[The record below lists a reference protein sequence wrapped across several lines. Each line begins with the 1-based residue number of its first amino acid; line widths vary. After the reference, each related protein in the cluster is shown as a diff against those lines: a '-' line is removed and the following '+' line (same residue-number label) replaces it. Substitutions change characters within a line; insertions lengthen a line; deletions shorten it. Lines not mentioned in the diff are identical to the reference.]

1 VALDPAGAAG
11 VSGMT
16 AVLIIGAIFALLTL
30 RQPLLVILLA
40 IAAIVHMKW
49 GQGKLDF
56 IIEDMWVGLD
66 KEVILSIPLFI
77 LCGNVMTRGSIA
89 QRLIRI
95 LAAITKPLPGGLAV
109 ACILSCAAF
118 AAISGSSIVTMLA
131 VGTVMYPAMKQAGYD
146 LKFTLGAIMSG
157 GTLGIIIPPS
167 IPMIIYALVTETS
180 VTDLFAAGFGPGIL
194 LTLVLATYS
203 VWLNRKMP
211 TERFDIK
218 EFWEAFKHGIWAA
231 LLPVILLGGIYSG
244 YFTATEAAAVALC
257 YAIFVEIAIHRE
269 LKLYDFYGVVLE
281 TSKLGGSLF
290 PVLAVALSLNII
302 LTEHRA
308 PQMLVEFMQG
318 YISSPLTFMLLVNI
332 LLLIVGCLM
341 TTGEAILILAPL
353 LAPVAAAYGYD
364 KVLFGLIMILNLEI
378 GYLTPPV
385 GLNLIVAMSAFKQ
398 PFGLLARAALP
409 FIGLMLLSLIIVI
422 WQPWI
427 AMYFVTG
434 KF

>member
-1 VALDPAGAAG
+1 
-11 VSGMT
+11 MT
-16 AVLIIGAIFALLTL
+16 ALLLVGIVLALLIL
-30 RQPLLVILLA
+30 RQPLLVILMSV
-40 IAAIVHMKW
+40 AAYIHIVW
-49 GQGKLDF
+49 GQAKLDY

-89 QRLIRI
+89 QRLINI
-95 LAAITKPLPGGLAV
+95 LASITRPLPGGMAV
-109 ACILSCAAF
+109 ACVLSCAVF

-131 VGTVMYPAMKQAGYD
+131 IGSIMYPAMRQAGYN
-146 LKFTLGAIMSG
+146 LNFTLGAIMSG

-167 IPMIIYALVTETS
+167 IPMIIYGLVTETS

-194 LTLVLATYS
+194 LTVVLSIYS
-203 VWLNRKMP
+203 VWVNRHMP
-211 TERFDIK
+211 TERFDFAHFK
-218 EFWEAFKHGIWAA
+218 KAFRNGIWSAMM
-231 LLPVILLGGIYSG
+231 PVILLGGIYTG

-257 YAIFVEIAIHRE
+257 YAMLVEVFIHRE
-269 LKLYDFYGVVLE
+269 LKFSDFYKVVLD

-290 PVLAVALSLNII
+290 PVLAIALSLNII
-302 LTEHRA
+302 LTEHRV
-308 PQMLVEFMQG
+308 PQMLVTAIQG
-318 YISSPLTFMLLVNI
+318 YITSPVMFMLIVNA
-332 LLLIVGCLM
+332 LLLLVGCLM
-341 TTGEAILILAPL
+341 TTGEAILVLAPL

-364 KVLFGLIMILNLEI
+364 KVIFGLIMILNLEI

-398 PFGLLARAALP
+398 PFGRLCIAAIP
-409 FIGLMLLSLIIVI
+409 FILLMMFCLALVI

-427 AMYFVTG
+427 AMYFVNW

>member
-1 VALDPAGAAG
+1 
-11 VSGMT
+11 MT
-16 AVLIIGAIFALLTL
+16 ALLLVGIVLALLIL
-30 RQPLLVILLA
+30 RQPLLVILMSV
-40 IAAIVHMKW
+40 AAYIHIVW
-49 GQGKLDF
+49 GQAKLDY

-89 QRLIRI
+89 QRLINI
-95 LAAITKPLPGGLAV
+95 LASITRPLPGGMAV
-109 ACILSCAAF
+109 ACVLSCAVF

-131 VGTVMYPAMKQAGYD
+131 IGSIMYPAMRQAGYN
-146 LKFTLGAIMSG
+146 LNFTLGAIMSG

-167 IPMIIYALVTETS
+167 IPMIIYGLVTETS

-194 LTLVLATYS
+194 LTVVLSIYS
-203 VWLNRKMP
+203 VWVNRHMP
-211 TERFDIK
+211 TERFDFAHFK
-218 EFWEAFKHGIWAA
+218 KAFRNGIWSAMM
-231 LLPVILLGGIYSG
+231 PVILLGGIYTG

-257 YAIFVEIAIHRE
+257 YAMLVEVFIHRE
-269 LKLYDFYGVVLE
+269 LKFSDFYKVVLD

-290 PVLAVALSLNII
+290 PVLAIALSLNII
-302 LTEHRA
+302 LTEHRV
-308 PQMLVEFMQG
+308 PQMLVTAIQG
-318 YISSPLTFMLLVNI
+318 YITSPVMFMLIVNA
-332 LLLIVGCLM
+332 LLLLVGCLM
-341 TTGEAILILAPL
+341 TTGEAILVLAPL

-364 KVLFGLIMILNLEI
+364 KVIFGLIMILNLEI

-398 PFGLLARAALP
+398 PFGRLCIAAIP
-409 FIGLMLLSLIIVI
+409 FILLMMFCLALVI

-427 AMYFVTG
+427 AMYFVNG